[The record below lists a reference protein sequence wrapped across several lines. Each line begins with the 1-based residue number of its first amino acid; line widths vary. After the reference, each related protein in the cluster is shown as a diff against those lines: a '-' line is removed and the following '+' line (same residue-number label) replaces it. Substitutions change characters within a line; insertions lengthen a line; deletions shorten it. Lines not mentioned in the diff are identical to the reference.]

1 MAETGKS
8 KQNSPSEA
16 SSISA
21 TSDGGGSSDRPM
33 ATMKME
39 MVVATDEISSEDRQS
54 QESNSR
60 LLLDLKL
67 SNNENNSGN
76 GTAAER
82 TMTPVP
88 ATTAGNNSSSSQ
100 GHTSNELS
108 SNSKGR
114 VFSCNFC
121 KREFSTS
128 QALGGHQNAHKQER
142 AMAKRRQG
150 MELGSGA
157 NVVAGPS
164 YLASYYSPYS
174 SLSPHPLYGSSLGK
188 SLGIRMDSMIH
199 KPSSYRWLGSP
210 TLQFHAGVDGGWAS
224 RPVIVNTNN
233 NNNNNSK
240 LLTFERLKMEGIQA
254 HNGGFRLSTA
264 INANESTRRFEED
277 GTISIPSL
285 DRNSE
290 PPVLKMDHHVET
302 ENHELD
308 LTLKL

>member
-1 MAETGKS
+1 MAETGKDDH
-8 KQNSPSEA
+8 NSPSEA

-21 TSDGGGSSDRPM
+21 ASDGGSGSPV
-33 ATMKME
+33 TMKME
-39 MVVATDEISSEDRQS
+39 MIVAEEINGGDRQS

-67 SNNENNSGN
+67 SNNEESGDGSPEILNSKRIVSSPPP
-76 GTAAER
+76 AAA
-82 TMTPVP
+82 
-88 ATTAGNNSSSSQ
+88 ATVDSSSSQ
-100 GHTSNELS
+100 GHANELS
-108 SNSKGR
+108 SNSKAR

-150 MELGSGA
+150 MELGSGD
-157 NVVAGPS
+157 NVVGPP
-164 YLASYYSPYS
+164 YLTSYYNPYS
-174 SLSPHPLYGSSLGK
+174 ALSPHPLYGSSLGK

-210 TLQFHAGVDGGWAS
+210 ALQFHGGVDSGWAS
-224 RPVIVNTNN
+224 RPVIVT

-240 LLTFERLKMEGIQA
+240 LSTFERLKMEGIQI

-264 INANESTRRFEED
+264 MNAESIRRFDED
-277 GTISIPSL
+277 RPISIPNL
-285 DRNSE
+285 NLSE
-290 PPVLKMDHHVET
+290 SPVLKMDHHVEDSD
-302 ENHELD
+302 EVD

>member
-1 MAETGKS
+1 MAETGKN
-8 KQNSPSEA
+8 KQTSPSEA

-21 TSDGGGSSDRPM
+21 TSDGGGSDRPLS
-33 ATMKME
+33 TMKME
-39 MVVATDEISSEDRQS
+39 MVVAEEISSEDRQS

-67 SNNENNSGN
+67 SNNENSGN
-76 GTAAER
+76 NGAAE
-82 TMTPVP
+82 TVTPVP
-88 ATTAGNNSSSSQ
+88 AMTAGNNSSSSQ
-100 GHTSNELS
+100 GYTTNELS

-188 SLGIRMDSMIH
+188 SLGIRVDSMIH

-224 RPVIVNTNN
+224 RPVMVNSSSSNNN

-240 LLTFERLKMEGIQA
+240 LLAFERLKMEGIQA

-277 GTISIPSL
+277 GTTSIPSL
-285 DRNSE
+285 NRSE

-302 ENHELD
+302 ESHELD
-308 LTLKL
+308 LTLRL